1 MLKRLMFLFAGLFA
15 VSACGAHD
23 HSAAAPAAGKTEW
36 KEGQHYI
43 VLAKPTPPA
52 AGKVE
57 ITEVFSY
64 ACSHC
69 AHFQPYA
76 DQLKTRLPKGVTFSY
91 MPVVFNPSWEPMARS
106 FYAAQSL
113 GVLDK
118 THQAVFD
125 ALHRDHKPLRTIE
138 DFAGFYAGFGVDPKS
153 FISTAQS
160 FVVEGNLTQ
169 GSERAVAYQIEST
182 PTLIVNGKYRL
193 DSASAGGQAQAVE
206 LALWL
211 VDKELA
217 AGKK

>member
-1 MLKRLMFLFAGLFA
+1 MLKRLLFLIAGVLA
-15 VSACGAHD
+15 VGACSAQD
-23 HSAAAPAAGKTEW
+23 DKSAAAKPTEW

-57 ITEVFSY
+57 VTEVFSY
-64 ACSHC
+64 ACPHC

-76 DQLKTRLPKGVTFSY
+76 DQLKSRLPAGVTFSY
-91 MPVVFNPSWEPMARS
+91 MPVVFNPSWEPLARA
-106 FYAAQSL
+106 YYTAQAL

-118 THQAVFD
+118 THQALFD

-138 DFAGFYAGFGVDPKS
+138 DLGGFYAGYGVDPKN
-153 FISTAQS
+153 FVSTAQS

-169 GSERAVAYQIEST
+169 GRERAVAYQIEST

-193 DSASAGGQAQAVE
+193 DAASAGGQGQAVE

-211 VDKELA
+211 VDKELKA
-217 AGKK
+217 AKKK

>member
-1 MLKRLMFLFAGLFA
+1 MLKRMLFLFAGLLA
-15 VSACGAHD
+15 VSACGAQD
-23 HSAAAPAAGKTEW
+23 NKAAAPPATEW

-57 ITEVFSY
+57 VTEVFSY
-64 ACSHC
+64 ACPHC

-76 DQLKTRLPKGVTFSY
+76 DQLKSRLPAGVTFGY
-91 MPVVFNPSWEPMARS
+91 MPVVFNPSWEPLARA
-106 FYAAQSL
+106 YYTAQAL

-118 THQAVFD
+118 THQALFD

-138 DFAGFYAGFGVDPKS
+138 DLGGFYAGYGIDPKN
-153 FISTAQS
+153 FVSTAQS

-169 GSERAVAYQIEST
+169 GRERAMAYQIEST
-182 PTLIVNGKYRL
+182 PTLVINGKYRL
-193 DSASAGGQAQAVE
+193 DAASAGGQAQAVE

-211 VDKELA
+211 VDKELKA
-217 AGKK
+217 AKK